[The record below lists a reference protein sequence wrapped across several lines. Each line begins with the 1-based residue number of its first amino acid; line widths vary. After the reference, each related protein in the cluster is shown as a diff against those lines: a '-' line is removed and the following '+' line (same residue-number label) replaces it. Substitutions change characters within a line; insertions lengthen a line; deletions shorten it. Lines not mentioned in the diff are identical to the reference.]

1 MLNVLINMDEENYDT
16 SKIAIV
22 EIKFNESDEKI
33 TILAKNIM
41 KEVQIRKRNQKLYSN
56 LITYIAEEHD
66 YDKMKQAVFTV
77 IMSSM
82 YVSDTL
88 HQKLVY
94 IQFLR
99 VCLDTGSP
107 QAGGVRRT
115 DRW

>member
-56 LITYIAEEHD
+56 IITYIDEEHD
-66 YDKMKQAVFTV
+66 YD
-77 IMSSM
+77 I
-82 YVSDTL
+82 D
-88 HQKLVY
+88 
-94 IQFLR
+94 
-99 VCLDTGSP
+99 VCE
-107 QAGGVRRT
+107 
-115 DRW
+115 